1 VGTLLFG
8 FMDRPVDVEP
18 VHDTQKPSGST
29 STIAATVQP
38 TSGRQRGGKTEGNG
52 DGGRRPGATEIPHGS
67 PRALSQSTLVNDN
80 EEPTVAKSLDRTLSP
95 NSIHKQRRGPRAE
108 ESVDQERVCKM
119 HKYSFYETATR
130 YYVVGGDLMDSRF
143 RILKIDRTSEPGDL
157 NVTEDEMVYTKEE
170 MNQLLNT
177 IDDGNKS
184 TGGLK
189 LKYSTW
195 GLLGFIRFTGS
206 YYMLLITRRSQVA
219 MIGGHYI
226 YQIDGT
232 ELVPL
237 TTTSSSRLKPD
248 RNTEEARFLAILNN
262 LDLSRSFYF
271 SYSYE
276 ITRTLQHNINRE
288 REALRLGLAHP
299 NKHDNNA
306 MFVWNHYLLQPVMD
320 RLKSIHDWFL
330 PIVHGY
336 VDQASMLSSH
346 STGGNLDRAY
356 ISL

>member
-1 VGTLLFG
+1 
-8 FMDRPVDVEP
+8 MDRLVDVEP
-18 VHDTQKPSGST
+18 VHDTQRPSGLT
-29 STIAATVQP
+29 STVAATVHP
-38 TSGRQRGGKTEGNG
+38 TSGRQRGGKGIAASNAPLADGN
-52 DGGRRPGATEIPHGS
+52 DDDDHRPGATGYLSGS
-67 PRALSQSTLVNDN
+67 PRALSPSTLVNDSGD
-80 EEPTVAKSLDRTLSP
+80 PAVAKSFDRTSSP
-95 NSIHKQRRGPRAE
+95 NSTHKQRRGPHAE
-108 ESVDQERVCKM
+108 ESIDQEGVCKM

-130 YYVVGGDLMDSRF
+130 YYVVGGDLMDRRF

-157 NVTEDEMVYTKEE
+157 SITEDGMVYTKEE
-170 MNQLLNT
+170 MNQLLNA

-189 LKYSTW
+189 LKCSTW
-195 GLLGFIRFTGS
+195 GLLGFIRFTGP
-206 YYMLLITRRSQVA
+206 YYLLLITKKSQVA

-276 ITRTLQHNINRE
+276 ITWTLQHNITRE
-288 REALRLGLAHP
+288 REALKLGLAHP

-320 RLKSIHDWFL
+320 RLKNIHDWFL

-346 STGGNLDRAY
+346 STGGK
-356 ISL
+356 S